1 MCRNDELS
9 WSFTITFK
17 AFYLIWR
24 ILHKIS
30 VITILLICIYLV
42 ARNYKSP
49 LFTDIAGGRGDLAFE
64 LSVKYDL
71 KCVVID
77 PRQEKAFFRKKY
89 QRKRLKKCGKED
101 QELYKTMNKEFN
113 LEFFQSHPDF
123 KTSTSLV
130 VGLHPDQATEPLFD
144 SCLNLNIPFAAIPC
158 CVFSHENPHRVLQ
171 DGSVPNTYETFCEYL
186 LQKADKGLLIENL
199 AFQGRNKV
207 IFKTWTKKAAKW
219 KSESKTSLHP
229 CSFDWPEF
237 GCFSPLARWAK
248 LK

>member
-1 MCRNDELS
+1 MSR
-9 WSFTITFK
+9 
-17 AFYLIWR
+17 
-24 ILHKIS
+24 
-30 VITILLICIYLV
+30 
-42 ARNYKSP
+42 KSS

-207 IFKTWTKKAAKW
+207 IFKT
-219 KSESKTSLHP
+219 
-229 CSFDWPEF
+229 
-237 GCFSPLARWAK
+237 
-248 LK
+248 

>member
-1 MCRNDELS
+1 M
-9 WSFTITFK
+9 
-17 AFYLIWR
+17 
-24 ILHKIS
+24 
-30 VITILLICIYLV
+30 
-42 ARNYKSP
+42 
-49 LFTDIAGGRGDLAFE
+49 
-64 LSVKYDL
+64 
-71 KCVVID
+71 ID
-77 PRQEKAFFRKKY
+77 PREEKAFFRKKY

-101 QELYKTMNKEFN
+101 QELYKTMDKEFN

-186 LQKADKGLLIENL
+186 LQKADKGLLTTENL

-207 IFKTWTKKAAKW
+207 IFKT
-219 KSESKTSLHP
+219 
-229 CSFDWPEF
+229 
-237 GCFSPLARWAK
+237 
-248 LK
+248 